1 MEDIKPLTNTAKTK
15 LQQASVLWAE
25 GFRESCCLHRVVIL
39 CCRSRKLSIRTG
51 QCFLLNGFIFLGS
64 LFFLNSVVIPILHW
78 ILPDQRS
85 LISCE
90 EIPAFDGVFK
100 LYAFLRGFLIQLFY
114 VFWFYPLY
122 VFSHILSNLWYNDI
136 ARHGFSAMGRSGP
149 SVTESSKIDAL
160 TLNNKVNATGPAGLR
175 RVMIGIGE
183 QVYSLLLLGFFFLE
197 NLVSA
202 FPNVSMSRS
211 LGVHVFQFVLS
222 ATGMI
227 R

>member
-1 MEDIKPLTNTAKTK
+1 
-15 LQQASVLWAE
+15 
-25 GFRESCCLHRVVIL
+25 
-39 CCRSRKLSIRTG
+39 
-51 QCFLLNGFIFLGS
+51 
-64 LFFLNSVVIPILHW
+64 
-78 ILPDQRS
+78 
-85 LISCE
+85 
-90 EIPAFDGVFK
+90 
-100 LYAFLRGFLIQLFY
+100 
-114 VFWFYPLY
+114 
-122 VFSHILSNLWYNDI
+122 
-136 ARHGFSAMGRSGP
+136 MGRSGP

-222 ATGMI
+222 ATGTEAEHVSSSTQRRGWNGAELGKVHVFYAVDSLLMRI
-227 R
+227 LSLFSLESGEDSKTL